1 MEQVGTVFLFVIFLK
16 SGSSLYKSQQQN
28 KQTVPVGATKTT
40 MKQHERKNLVL
51 HQTEQSDPEGAQR
64 SAARPTDTSRSY
76 YTPSRHTR
84 RATFTSPR
92 EAVLP
97 TPREKGENRNSPGT
111 QRSAGARGRLPPA
124 PEPASGSRACRH
136 GGTFSRVKPA
146 LTEALLGTARSTR
159 SP

>member
-1 MEQVGTVFLFVIFLK
+1 MEPVFLLVIFLK

-40 MKQHERKNLVL
+40 MKQHVRKNLVL
-51 HQTEQSDPEGAQR
+51 PQTEQSGPAGAQR
-64 SAARPTDTSRSY
+64 PAARPVDTSRSY
-76 YTPSRHTR
+76 YAPAPNTR
-84 RATFTSPR
+84 RATFTSRR
-92 EAVLP
+92 ETVLP
-97 TPREKGENRNSPGT
+97 PPREKGENRNSPGT

-146 LTEALLGTARSTR
+146 LAEAVLGTARATR